1 MDINEMM
8 ALLKAN
14 PNYGKAGMVLYH
26 NCIVRNTSRDGRPVS
41 GLRVRVHRQKLK
53 EVLAKFRRRP
63 GIVDI
68 QVEIAADRDLAVGDD
83 VMLLAVAGD
92 LRENVI
98 STLHDTLNAIKSTVT
113 EKTEFF
119 VQENVR

>member
-8 ALLKAN
+8 ASLKAN

-26 NCIVRNTSRDGRPVS
+26 NGIVRNTSRDGRPVS
-41 GLRVRVHRQKLK
+41 GLRVRVDRQKLK

-63 GIVDI
+63 GIMDI

-92 LRENVI
+92 LRKNVI
-98 STLHDTLNAIKSTVT
+98 STLSDALDAIKTTVT
-113 EKTEFF
+113 AKTEFF
-119 VQENVR
+119 V

>member
-26 NCIVRNTSRDGRPVS
+26 NGIVRNTSRDGRPVS